1 MTTIP
6 CRPRSRNGFRS
17 SARSL
22 HISFRV
28 CNFLLLASSWL
39 KRSRMALD
47 AFWCSA
53 VRKLSPAPASAKG
66 TGQPSR
72 SGLLLRELG
81 PSAVPQR
88 EGEAK
93 SCLLITNAH
102 QAVLTQPICARTGV
116 IVWRV
121 FPCRA
126 LLAVILAHRAPLPIQ
141 VGPAS
146 PKFYGNPRKS
156 SWQSPTLP
164 SPTLPRVMLFNRR
177 QRPCGNRRSRQFPA
191 VVKRGR

>member
-1 MTTIP
+1 M
-6 CRPRSRNGFRS
+6 RFVARRLERST
-17 SARSL
+17 
-22 HISFRV
+22 
-28 CNFLLLASSWL
+28 
-39 KRSRMALD
+39 
-47 AFWCSA
+47 
-53 VRKLSPAPASAKG
+53 APASAKG

-141 VGPAS
+141 VGTRVTQVLWKPQKIQLAIPHSSLPHPSAS
-146 PKFYGNPRKS
+146 LCFPIESDAPC
-156 SWQSPTLP
+156 LP
-164 SPTLPRVMLFNRR
+164 PQNRVHRGIG
-177 QRPCGNRRSRQFPA
+177 RPLASFGL
-191 VVKRGR
+191 